1 MTIKMTDFSYFNLT
15 FPFNASTGKSLNSQK
30 TEIREDM
37 SGLLKS
43 LNLKLSTRS
52 QRSLVKAME
61 QAAQF
66 FATEEKSFSVRVAHQ
81 MRGDELV
88 PIVYMQC
95 EEQRD

>member
-15 FPFNASTGKSLNSQK
+15 FPFNASTGKSLNPKK

-37 SGLLKS
+37 FGLLKN
-43 LNLKLSTRS
+43 LNLRLSTRS

>member
-1 MTIKMTDFSYFNLT
+1 MTIKLTDFSYFKLT
-15 FPFNASTGKSLNSQK
+15 FPFNASTGKSLSSKK

-37 SGLLKS
+37 FGLLKN
-43 LNLKLSTRS
+43 LNLRLSTRS
-52 QRSLVKAME
+52 QHSLVKAME

-66 FATEEKSFSVRVAHQ
+66 FVTEEKSFSVRVAHQ
-81 MRGDELV
+81 MREDELV